1 MPHLGYDATS
11 NNNFGEIFRWVLL
24 TRLAGVSDHQGDRT
38 EEPRESPHGASP
50 WSGHAPVDPDEAE
63 LEAAAAS
70 YFGPRFLA
78 RLHARMHSNPV
89 TGLLTKAVVTVVGTA
104 VMFAGVVMMVTPG
117 PGIVALLLGL
127 AILSTEWRWADRL
140 LDTARE
146 RAKEAAEKART
157 MDPAVRRRRVL
168 VGLLA
173 CLAVL
178 LLASALVAALGW
190 PPYTEQIWDRAQN
203 FVGWLPELP
212 GSTS

>member
-1 MPHLGYDATS
+1 V
-11 NNNFGEIFRWVLL
+11 N
-24 TRLAGVSDHQGDRT
+24 DHQGDRT
-38 EEPRESPHGASP
+38 EQPQESPLGARSEP
-50 WSGHAPVDPDEAE
+50 AHAHRDPDEAE
-63 LEAAAAS
+63 LEAAAES

-78 RLHARMHSNPV
+78 RLHARMHRHPV
-89 TGLLTKAVVTVVGTA
+89 TGLITKVVVTVVGLA

-127 AILSTEWRWADRL
+127 AILSTEWRWADKL

-146 RAKEAAEKART
+146 RARAAADKART
-157 MDPAVRRRRVL
+157 MDPSVRRRRVL

-173 CLAVL
+173 GLAAL
-178 LLASALVAALGW
+178 LLAAALVAALGW
-190 PPYTEQIWDRAQN
+190 PPYTEEVWDRAQN